1 MLSHHKIKPHR
12 SHLLVTTKAVALQTQ
27 RLLALSTLSIA
38 CSFGLSSVSILMMQS
53 AQAAP
58 SNTPNKIANKQTTQ
72 AATKA
77 LPAILRTKE
86 LPIKAGTYR
95 PLYLSKNS
103 PLIQVNDFKMD
114 ETPVTNIQFYAFL
127 KHHPQFN
134 KQNIAP
140 IFADP
145 SYLQHWLKSSRSY
158 VPKTD
163 DFYRPVVNVSWYAAN
178 KYCQSQNKR
187 LPTVEQWEYVAQA
200 SETRKNGSTEPGYNQ
215 RILDWYSQSAGN
227 NNRLNKVGQSPA
239 NYWGVKDMHGLIWE
253 WTENFNNSLV
263 TGESRADSNLNQQM
277 FCGSG
282 AAGAVD
288 PSDYAAFMRYGF
300 RSSLEAKYTV
310 NSLGFRCARY

>member
-1 MLSHHKIKPHR
+1 MPTAHASSHKTSK
-12 SHLLVTTKAVALQTQ
+12 L
-27 RLLALSTLSIA
+27 
-38 CSFGLSSVSILMMQS
+38 
-53 AQAAP
+53 
-58 SNTPNKIANKQTTQ
+58 TP
-72 AATKA
+72 
-77 LPAILRTKE
+77 TKE
-86 LPIKAGTYR
+86 RPIKAGTYR

-103 PLIQVNDFKMD
+103 PLVKVNDFKID

-127 KHHPQFN
+127 KNNRNYQ
-134 KQNIAP
+134 KQSIAS
-140 IFADP
+140 IFADKG
-145 SYLQHWLKSSRSY
+145 YLKHWLKADRGY
-158 VPKTD
+158 TPKIA
-163 DFYRPVVNVSWYAAN
+163 DFDKPVVNVSWYAAN
-178 KYCQSQNKR
+178 QYCQAQGKR

-200 SETRKNGSTEPGYNQ
+200 SETHINGSLQPGYNQ
-215 RILDWYSQSAGN
+215 RILEWYSKSAGN
-227 NNRLNKVGQSPA
+227 NQTLNKVGQSPA

-310 NSLGFRCARY
+310 SSLGFRCAKY